1 MSTYSQAQF
10 DAAVDAAVQSA
21 IAKAAAAHNSE
32 GKKKR
37 PELQIVW
44 EATKTGWRGNYVI
57 DLNREDLNNTL
68 AGNHRNPAGK
78 KTGTTEGGTGGWVA
92 MRTPDGF
99 PAHIQLGVQ
108 VGIVVRAVEP
118 TAAKAALSVTL

>member
-1 MSTYSQAQF
+1 MTFSQKQL
-10 DAAVDAAVQSA
+10 DDAVDAAVAAA
-21 IAKAAAAHNSE
+21 IAKATAAHNSE

-57 DLNREDLNNTL
+57 ELSREDLNNTL

-78 KTGTTEGGTGGWVA
+78 RTGTTEGGTGGWMA
-92 MRTPDGF
+92 MKTPSGF
-99 PAHIQLGVQ
+99 PANIQLACQ
-108 VGIVVRAVEP
+108 VGVTVRRVETP
-118 TAAKAALSVTL
+118 AAQEALAAAL